1 MSIQTSFKTKRSSV
15 PCLEGAKDIPGVIIE
30 SDDGMITSIVGVV
43 EAVWVDEVGQ
53 LQGDVT
59 RQDEGRGR

>member
-15 PCLEGAKDIPGVIIE
+15 PCLEGAKDISSVSIE
-30 SDDGMITSIVGVV
+30 SDDGMITNIVGVV
-43 EAVWVDEVGQ
+43 EAIGVDEVGQ

>member
-15 PCLEGAKDIPGVIIE
+15 PCLESAEYIPGDSIE
-30 SDDGMITSIVGVV
+30 SDDGMISSSVGVV
-43 EAVWVDEVGQ
+43 EAIGVDEVGQ

-59 RQDEGRGR
+59 WQDEGRGR